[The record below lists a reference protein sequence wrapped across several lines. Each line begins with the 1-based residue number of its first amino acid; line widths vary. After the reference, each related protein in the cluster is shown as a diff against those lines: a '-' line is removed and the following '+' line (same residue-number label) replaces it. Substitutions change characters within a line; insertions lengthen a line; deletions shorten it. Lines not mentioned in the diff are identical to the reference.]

1 MSKIL
6 GIFFLVILTVGS
18 ANAQFSIGVNTIFLD
33 QTILCQKYNNA
44 FTSRGTGAEINAG
57 FLSRGVSLRGYY
69 LPSVNSSHQWS
80 IIVDREKG
88 TMKPMELISGFSAT
102 RLEIGLPM
110 FFKDSIV
117 EPFFVNSVTK
127 HATTLHDGGLKFID
141 EVINNTSGLGLFY
154 GQRIIDRQ
162 ALYLKLSAT
171 PKDKVFDA
179 HYNVVFRTCNFGA
192 GYTYREYDN
201 IKIKG
206 PMLSIML
213 TF

>member
-1 MSKIL
+1 MGRIPLVAFLIL
-6 GIFFLVILTVGS
+6 CLVIPAS
-18 ANAQFSIGVNTIFLD
+18 AQFSAGVNPIFLD
-33 QTILCQKYNNA
+33 QTITCQKYNNS

-69 LPSVNSSHQWS
+69 IPPIASSHQWS
-80 IIVDREKG
+80 VLLDRDKG
-88 TMKPMELISGFSAT
+88 ITKPMELISGFTAT
-102 RLEIGLPM
+102 RMEIGLPM
-110 FFKDSIV
+110 FYRSSII

-127 HATTLHDGGLKFID
+127 HATTLHDGGLKFVD
-141 EVINNTSGLGLFY
+141 EIINNTSGLGLFY

-162 ALYLKLSAT
+162 ALYLRFSAT
-171 PKDKVFDA
+171 PKDRVFDA

>member
-1 MSKIL
+1 MRRLSAVIFIL
-6 GIFFLVILTVGS
+6 LVTVAV
-18 ANAQFSIGVNTIFLD
+18 ANAQFSVGVTPIFLD
-33 QTILCQKYNNA
+33 QTIQCQKFNNS

-57 FLSRGVSLRGYY
+57 FLSRGVALRGYY
-69 LPSVNSSHQWS
+69 LPSVNSSYQWS
-80 IIVDREKG
+80 IVVDREKG
-88 TMKPMELISGFSAT
+88 TIKPMELISGFSAT

-110 FFKDSIV
+110 FYRDSIV

-127 HATTLHDGGLKFID
+127 HATTLHDGGLKFVD
-141 EVINNTSGLGLFY
+141 EILNNTSGLGLFY
-154 GQRIIDRQ
+154 GQRIVDRQ
-162 ALYLKLSAT
+162 ALYLKFSAT